1 MWAQLQPYL
10 IYVLIGLAAFAAL
23 KLFSMPTRWIV
34 KIALNTLFG
43 FIGLFLFN
51 LIGSLLGLSLGLNL
65 VNALVVGVLGLPG
78 LVLLLLVKWLFVI

>member
-43 FIGLFLFN
+43 YIGLFLFN
-51 LIGSLLGLSLGLNL
+51 LIGSLLGLNL